1 MTTTAP
7 VRLGIVGLGNIGQHH
22 ADKLALTDG
31 VELVGGMDVAPGARQ
46 RFAAAYDCDAYDDA
60 TNLVADADAIIVTT
74 PNRFHEPYAV
84 TALDA
89 DTHVLVEKPLAHDL
103 ASAERIAES
112 ARDSEA
118 LCMVGFNNR
127 FRKPVEVL
135 SEYAQQG
142 RFGDLTHVDANYL
155 RRRGIPGRGSW
166 FTSKDVAGG
175 GAVVDIGV
183 HAIDLALHFLDFP
196 EIAEVSGVT
205 RQTFGTDDDYAWI
218 HMWGEDTGSGDF
230 DVEDSATAFLRCAD
244 GTTVSLDVAWATN
257 REENETYHL
266 DGTDGGARLDRSN
279 GELTLYE
286 ASRAGGDHLADTDIE
301 TRPSDPHRDEQ
312 RAFVEAIRTGE
323 HPGRN
328 TVEQGLAVQRVID
341 AIYRSAEAGGAVEL
355 DASTAVETEWDR

>member
-1 MTTTAP
+1 MTTTEP
-7 VRLGIVGLGNIGQHH
+7 VRIGIVGLGNIGQHH
-22 ADKLALTDG
+22 ADKLRLTDG
-31 VELVGGMDVAPGARQ
+31 VTLVGGMDVDPDARQ
-46 RFAAAYDCDAYDDA
+46 RFASAYDCAEYDDA
-60 TNLVADADAIIVTT
+60 TRLVADADAIIVTT

-112 ARDSEA
+112 ARASDA

-135 SEYAQQG
+135 TEYARQG
-142 RFGDLTHVDANYL
+142 QFGDLTHVDANYL

-175 GAVVDIGV
+175 GALVDIGV

-196 EIAEVSGVT
+196 EVVEVSSVT
-205 RQTFGTDDDYAWI
+205 RQTFGTDDEYAWI
-218 HMWGEDTGSGDF
+218 HMWGEDTGPGDF

-266 DGTDGGARLDRSN
+266 DGTDGGARLDRSS
-279 GELTLYE
+279 GDLTLYE
-286 ASRAGGDHLADTDIE
+286 ASRVGGNHLSDTDVE
-301 TRPSDPHRDEQ
+301 TRASDPHRDEQ

-328 TVEQGLAVQRVID
+328 TVEQGLAVQRVVD
-341 AIYRSAEAGGAVEL
+341 AIYRSAGTGEAVDLAE
-355 DASTAVETEWDR
+355 STAVETEWDR

>member
-7 VRLGIVGLGNIGQHH
+7 VRIGIVGLGNIGRHH
-22 ADKLALTDG
+22 ADKLALLDG
-31 VELVGGMDVAPGARQ
+31 AELVGGMDVAPEARAS
-46 RFAAAYDCDAYDDA
+46 FASAYDCAVYDDA
-60 TNLVADADAIIVTT
+60 TDLVADADAIVVTT
-74 PNRFHEPYAV
+74 PNRFHERYAV
-84 TALDA
+84 AALEA

-103 ASAERIAES
+103 PSAERIAET
-112 ARDSEA
+112 ARGADA

-135 SEYAQQG
+135 AEYVRRG
-142 RFGDLTHVDANYL
+142 RLGDLTHVDANYL

-166 FTSKDVAGG
+166 FTSQAVAGG
-175 GAVVDIGV
+175 GALVDIGV
-183 HAIDLALHFLDFP
+183 HAIDLAMHFLDFP
-196 EIAEVSGVT
+196 EIEEVSGVT
-205 RQTFGTDDDYAWI
+205 RRTFGTREDYAWLR
-218 HMWGEDTGSGDF
+218 MWGEDTGPDDF

-266 DGTDGGARLDRSN
+266 DGTAGGARLDRSA

-286 ASRAGGDHLADTDIE
+286 AGREGGNHLADTEIE

-312 RAFVEAIRTGE
+312 RAFVEGIRTGE

-328 TVEQGLAVQRVID
+328 TVEQGLAVQRVMN
-341 AIYRSAEAGGAVEL
+341 AIYRSAESSEAIRLAE
-355 DASTAVETEWDR
+355 STAVATEWDR